1 MSTKAFVDETSQ
13 LRPARRTYDDPV
25 ERHLRLCRDG
35 LRAALDGLP
44 TVEAEA
50 AADGKWSVAQIVEH
64 LDLTYTS
71 NIRGLERRLQ
81 KGAPAPRQV
90 TLRQRLTGA
99 VITRLGYFPTGIAAP
114 EAVMPHGRRFA
125 ELSAVIEPHLLVL
138 DQRLKDVARAFG
150 TRTPVLNHP
159 IMGPFSVADWRR
171 FHWVHTRHHLRQI
184 HTRSQVR
191 GWKSEGS

>member
-1 MSTKAFVDETSQ
+1 MAPMHRM
-13 LRPARRTYDDPV
+13 L
-25 ERHLRLCRDG
+25 ERCRAG
-35 LRAALDGLP
+35 LRSALADLGSA
-44 TVEAEA
+44 EAEA
-50 AADGKWSVAQIVEH
+50 AADGKWSVAQTVEH

-71 NIRGLERRLQ
+71 NIQGLERRLQ

-90 TLRQRLTGA
+90 TLRQRLRRG
-99 VITRLGYFPTGIAAP
+99 VITRLGYFPTGISAP
-114 EAVMPHGRRFA
+114 QAVIPRGRRFA

-150 TRTPVLNHP
+150 TRRPVLNHP

-184 HTRSQVR
+184 HARSQVR
-191 GWKSEGS
+191 GQKSEGS